1 MAWKIEYK
9 RYERFLYGHSNTW
22 PLKNIKILKR
32 INELKKQKS
41 FEGSCEFDEIVLG
54 DDELFRALNIQ
65 YADVGEF
72 EELKTIYLLCS
83 KYKSIENYQTLHHSE
98 DKFSK
103 APLHEQN
110 NYSDLEGIEFDKNE
124 NFELLDSSVIRV
136 TESFMQVSFRFI
148 YSETFKKEFL
158 KVLTEYKESEFQ
170 ILDTSF
176 KRLFKTNG
184 FSIIRHDNSH
194 LTQHAIA
201 VFLEDSR
208 QRALEIL
215 GKKITSLHIGSLKS
229 AFSLFVFAYKIS
241 SNEDQVR
248 ENSFSRRLY
257 LHLDGTGLRKYSDPE
272 DKVMLLYEVG
282 EYKSLAPN
290 SEMVFFNQ
298 SVFSDKDI
306 VPYGGELRY
315 LIRSW
320 LRLEIE
326 ISITMHLAIIT
337 ILLDYY
343 SMLTMYRFTKY
354 KSYTRLS
361 LRRYERF
368 LRETHFYRAF
378 IDEYSLDEKDMKA
391 YFKSS
396 VYNLSRRLEKGHTYP
411 LNETIFYRIKNRL
424 SAIHALEKQI
434 SSIVT
439 AHKDISIVKS
449 NWRLSLLVV
458 ILTIISVFPNI
469 RFCLNG
475 LVNYISIKIVG
486 NCFI

>member
-1 MAWKIEYK
+1 M
-9 RYERFLYGHSNTW
+9 R
-22 PLKNIKILKR
+22 
-32 INELKKQKS
+32 
-41 FEGSCEFDEIVLG
+41 
-54 DDELFRALNIQ
+54 
-65 YADVGEF
+65 
-72 EELKTIYLLCS
+72 
-83 KYKSIENYQTLHHSE
+83 
-98 DKFSK
+98 
-103 APLHEQN
+103 EQN

-148 YSETFKKEFL
+148 YSEAFKKEFL
-158 KVLTEYKESEFQ
+158 KVLTEYKEPTLQ
-170 ILDTSF
+170 IRDTSIN
-176 KRLFKTNG
+176 RLFKPN
-184 FSIIRHDNSH
+184 SYPILSHDNSH

-201 VFLEDSR
+201 EFLENSR

-215 GKKITSLHIGSLKS
+215 GKKITTLHIGPLES
-229 AFSLFVFAYKIS
+229 AFSLFVFVYKIN

-248 ENSFSRRLY
+248 KDSFSRRLN
-257 LHLDGTGLRKYSDPE
+257 LHLDGKGLRKYSDSE
-272 DKVMLLYEVG
+272 DKVVLLYEVG

-290 SEMVFFNQ
+290 SEMLFFNQ

-306 VPYGGELRY
+306 VHYGGELQY

-320 LRLEIE
+320 LRLDIE

-343 SMLTMYRFTKY
+343 SMLTKYRFTKY

-361 LRRYERF
+361 LQRYERF

-396 VYNLSRRLEKGHTYP
+396 VYNLSRKLGEDHPHP
-411 LNETIFYRIKNRL
+411 LNEAIFYRIKNRL

-449 NWRLSLLVV
+449 NWRLSWIVV
-458 ILTIISVFPNI
+458 ILTIISIFPNI

-475 LVNYISIKIVG
+475 LANYICVKIAD
-486 NCFI
+486 NCFF